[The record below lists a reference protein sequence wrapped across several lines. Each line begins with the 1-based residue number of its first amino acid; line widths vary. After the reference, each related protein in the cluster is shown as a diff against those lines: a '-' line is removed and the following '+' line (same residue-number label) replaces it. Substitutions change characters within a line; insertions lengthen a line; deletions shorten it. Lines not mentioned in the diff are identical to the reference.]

1 MIIVIA
7 TMQMNEDVK
16 TQVHIPMDME
26 VMQVPPTDKEV
37 EKIKSFLE
45 EETGYKFV
53 SLDSITWDVDYEI

>member
-16 TQVHIPMDME
+16 TQVHVPMDVE
-26 VMQVPPTDKEV
+26 IMQVPPTDKEV
-37 EKIKSFLE
+37 EKIKSVLE

>member
-16 TQVHIPMDME
+16 TQVHVPMDVE
-26 VMQVPPTDKEV
+26 IMQVPPTDKEV
-37 EKIKSFLE
+37 EKIKSVLE
-45 EETGYKFV
+45 EEIGYKFI

>member
-16 TQVHIPMDME
+16 TQVHIPMDVE
-26 VMQVPPTDKEV
+26 IMQVPPTDKEV
-37 EKIKSFLE
+37 EKIKSVLE